1 MFKVNLK
8 TISMRFLFYMY
19 KIKNVGWG
27 VEKNNSEHKNNKIKS
42 SGVDCVVSDPTF
54 LIIPD
59 KCTLDM
65 KFTFPWLLSS

>member
-19 KIKNVGWG
+19 EIKSVGWD
-27 VEKNNSEHKNNKIKS
+27 KNNNEHKNNKIKS

-65 KFTFPWLLSS
+65 KFPWLLSS